1 MSESNNSNNSG
12 TAGQTSGGV
21 KTLNAWDLDLRVRER
36 NLRTG
41 AVTEKDLEK
50 MRATLPDLEEN
61 VESVTLPQ
69 PAIGGREGS

>member
-1 MSESNNSNNSG
+1 MSESNNSSSG
-12 TAGQTSGGV
+12 TPAT
-21 KTLNAWDLDLRVRER
+21 KPLNPWDLDIRVRER

-50 MRATLPDLEEN
+50 MRASLPDLEDQ